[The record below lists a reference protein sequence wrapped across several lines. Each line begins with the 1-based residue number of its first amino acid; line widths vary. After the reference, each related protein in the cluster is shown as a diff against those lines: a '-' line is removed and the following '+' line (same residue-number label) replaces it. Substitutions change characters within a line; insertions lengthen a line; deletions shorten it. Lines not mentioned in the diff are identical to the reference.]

1 MLLRSRPIPSFYPCK
16 AWVHKNDICM
26 GFQVHFID
34 YVIIKTLFEDY
45 TIEPSEIGTT
55 SEQRTTDLFPK
66 CPSFG
71 GSTV

>member
-1 MLLRSRPIPSFYPCK
+1 
-16 AWVHKNDICM
+16 M
-26 GFQVHFID
+26 GFQVYFID

-55 SEQRTTDLFPK
+55 SEQRTKDLFPK